1 MSRTK
6 SKTLALPLQDLPQT
20 NGQRD
25 GHGFAHALRNRVAPL
40 VLLALGAFGMFGSVQ
55 LSLGE
60 ASNPGPGLWPF
71 IVAATLVVTSGII
84 IATRDVTG
92 NEPWGWRAFGIIGG
106 LIGLG
111 VFILLFQSVGF
122 LIPAFLMAVLW
133 LRTFGKE
140 SWRLAILLAVVGTG
154 VMYVLF
160 VVVLAVPF
168 PEDIVV
174 TSVSSWI
181 GV

>member
-1 MSRTK
+1 M
-6 SKTLALPLQDLPQT
+6 
-20 NGQRD
+20 
-25 GHGFAHALRNRVAPL
+25 
-40 VLLALGAFGMFGSVQ
+40 VLLLLGVLGMLGSVQ

-71 IVAATLVVTSGII
+71 IVSATLVVTSGII
-84 IATRDVTG
+84 IASRGVG
-92 NEPWGWRAFGIIGG
+92 ENERWGWRASGIIGG
-106 LIGLG
+106 LIGLA

-133 LRTFGKE
+133 LRFFGKE
-140 SWRLAILLAVVGTG
+140 SWRLAILLAVVGTAAL
-154 VMYVLF
+154 YFLF

-168 PEDIVV
+168 PEDIVI